1 VPATLYDLI
10 PRDEKPGNDV
20 LLGRFLDYVEG
31 RRLQL
36 YPAQESAILE
46 LFEEKNVILNTP
58 TGSGKSLVATALH
71 FQAIAQGRRSI
82 YTCPVKALVNEKFMA
97 LCREFGPDNV
107 GLSTGDASVNRDA
120 PILCCTAEILANIAL
135 REGAQANV
143 QEVVM
148 DEFHYYADRERG
160 VAWQVPLLTLPQARF
175 LLMSATLGDTT
186 FFEEELTRLN
196 GRPTVGIS
204 STDRPVPLE
213 HAYSELPLAKTLESL
228 AVEGKAPVYVVHFT
242 QLEAAQ
248 SAQDFTSINVCTR
261 EEKAALANALEG
273 FKFSSPYGPDI
284 KKWLRHGIGLH
295 HAGLLPKYRVLI
307 EQLAQKGLLKIICGT
322 DTLGVGIN
330 VPIRTVLFTRLCK
343 YDGQKT
349 GILSARDFHQIAGR
363 AGRKGFDDRG
373 WVVAQAPEHVIE
385 NLKLAEKSAR
395 GGKKSVKRQPPEKNF
410 VNWDKNTFTRLI
422 AAPPERLTS
431 RFQVTHGMLLN
442 VLSRNGDGCRAM
454 QQLIARCHETPR
466 QKQAHLKRA
475 WQLFRSLLDRKIV
488 EFIAPGAR
496 LSPAAAA
503 SNVAPSSEGEVR
515 NESESVVRSFPETPG
530 SAGVPPASQKP
541 KTETRRRDASAPRNC
556 GPGEGE
562 RKLRV
567 NIELQEDFSM
577 DQALSLYLLDTIPLV
592 DPQQSDYA
600 LILLTLVESILED
613 PDIILR
619 KQLDRVKD
627 QKMAEMKMEGLDY
640 DQRMEEL
647 EKLEY
652 PKPNQEFIYS
662 TFNAF
667 ADRHPWVGQENI
679 RPKSIAREM
688 FESFRSF
695 SDYIR
700 DYELQRAEGVLL
712 RHLNRVYKVLAQNV
726 PDAAKNDQIREMELY
741 LGSMIRQVDSS
752 LLDEWE
758 KMRNPNFQRAETK
771 EVRPPGA
778 EEAAQDITRDTKA
791 FTAAIRNRIFVFL
804 RGLVIAD
811 YEAAL
816 ANLSVGPDRADPALR
831 DQGLAELVPP
841 MDAGRADPAL
851 RDQDAQQRVPTDA
864 EGHPWTAD
872 RLRAAMEAYELEH
885 ERICLD
891 PNARNARHTYV
902 TPSDDQKSWR
912 VQQMLVDPE
921 EDNDW
926 VAEFEVDLAQSRA
939 LGEPFLRLRRIGS
952 LV

>member
-1 VPATLYDLI
+1 VPVTLYDLI

-46 LFEEKNVILNTP
+46 LFEEKNVVLNTP

-82 YTCPVKALVNEKFMA
+82 YTCPIKALVNEKFMA

-135 REGAQANV
+135 REGAAANV

-196 GRPTVGIS
+196 GRPTVGVS

-228 AVEGKAPVYVVHFT
+228 AADGKAPVYVVHFT

-373 WVVAQAPEHVIE
+373 WVVVQAPEHVIE

-395 GGKKSVKRQPPEKNF
+395 DGKKTVKRQPPEKNF
-410 VNWDKNTFTRLI
+410 VNWDKNTFLRLI
-422 AAPPERLTS
+422 SAPPERLTS

-466 QKQAHLKRA
+466 QKQAHIKRA

-488 EFIAPGAR
+488 EIIPQSEKGAQAPR
-496 LSPAAAA
+496 LPV
-503 SNVAPSSEGEVR
+503 NAPSRQPSGSEMSSTGGQS
-515 NESESVVRSFPETPG
+515 NAIMPT
-530 SAGVPPASQKP
+530 AG
-541 KTETRRRDASAPRNC
+541 APLAAREARAL
-556 GPGEGE
+556 P
-562 RKLRV
+562 KLRV

-592 DPQQSDYA
+592 DPQQPDYA

-627 QKMAEMKMEGLDY
+627 EKMAEMKMEGIEY

-652 PKPNQEFIYS
+652 PSRTRSLFIRRS
-662 TFNAF
+662 TPLPTGI
-667 ADRHPWVGQENI
+667 HGW
-679 RPKSIAREM
+679 ARKT
-688 FESFRSF
+688 S
-695 SDYIR
+695 
-700 DYELQRAEGVLL
+700 G
-712 RHLNRVYKVLAQNV
+712 
-726 PDAAKNDQIREMELY
+726 
-741 LGSMIRQVDSS
+741 
-752 LLDEWE
+752 
-758 KMRNPNFQRAETK
+758 RNPSRGRCSNRSARF
-771 EVRPPGA
+771 P
-778 EEAAQDITRDTKA
+778 ITSGTTNCSAPK
-791 FTAAIRNRIFVFL
+791 VFCS
-804 RGLVIAD
+804 G
-811 YEAAL
+811 
-816 ANLSVGPDRADPALR
+816 
-831 DQGLAELVPP
+831 
-841 MDAGRADPAL
+841 
-851 RDQDAQQRVPTDA
+851 T
-864 EGHPWTAD
+864 
-872 RLRAAMEAYELEH
+872 
-885 ERICLD
+885 
-891 PNARNARHTYV
+891 
-902 TPSDDQKSWR
+902 
-912 VQQMLVDPE
+912 
-921 EDNDW
+921 
-926 VAEFEVDLAQSRA
+926 
-939 LGEPFLRLRRIGS
+939 
-952 LV
+952 

>member
-31 RRLQL
+31 RRLTL

-46 LFEEKNVILNTP
+46 LFEEKNVVLNTP

-71 FQAIAQGRRSI
+71 FQAIARGRRSV
-82 YTCPVKALVNEKFMA
+82 YTCPIKALVNEKFMA

-135 REGAQANV
+135 REGAAANV

-160 VAWQVPLLTLPQARF
+160 VAWQVPLLTLPQTRF

-196 GRPTVGIS
+196 GRPTVGVS

-228 AVEGKAPVYVVHFT
+228 VADRKAPVYVVHFT

-261 EEKAALANALEG
+261 EEKAALANAVEG

-307 EQLAQKGLLKIICGT
+307 EQLAQKGLLKVICGT

-373 WVVAQAPEHVIE
+373 WVVVQAPEHVIE

-395 GGKKSVKRQPPEKNF
+395 DGKKTVKRQPPEKNF
-410 VNWDKNTFTRLI
+410 VNWDKNTFLRLI

-442 VLSRNGDGCRAM
+442 VLSRNGDGCKAM
-454 QQLIARCHETPR
+454 QQIIARCHETPR
-466 QKQAHLKRA
+466 QKQAHIKRA

-488 EFIAPGAR
+488 EFINPGAR

-503 SNVAPSSEGEVR
+503 PNADQPPVSEDASTR
-515 NESESVVRSFPETPG
+515 
-530 SAGVPPASQKP
+530 PPAAAQES
-541 KTETRRRDASAPRNC
+541 R
-556 GPGEGE
+556 GPT
-562 RKLRV
+562 LRV

-592 DPQQSDYA
+592 DPQQPDYA
-600 LILLTLVESILED
+600 LVLLTLVESILED

-627 QKMAEMKMEGLDY
+627 QKMAEMKMEGIEY

-647 EKLEY
+647 EKLEH

-758 KMRNPNFQRAETK
+758 KMRDPNFQRAETK

-791 FTAAIRNRIFVFL
+791 FTAAIRNRIFVIL

-811 YEAAL
+811 YEAVLLTL
-816 ANLSVGPDRADPALR
+816 ASGQAPAPVAQVSKPAVLPTSTSAVANDTPAGLETRDTADLEVCATN
-831 DQGLAELVPP
+831 Q
-841 MDAGRADPAL
+841 
-851 RDQDAQQRVPTDA
+851 
-864 EGHPWTAD
+864 PWTAE

-885 ERICLD
+885 EHICLD

-902 TPSDDQKSWR
+902 VSSEDKKSWR

-921 EDNDW
+921 YPNDW

-939 LGEPFLRLRRIGS
+939 LGEPFLQLRRIGS